1 MINESS
7 RVLAAIAA
15 HAQQTPH
22 KLALEDGAGCGLV
35 YAQMISE
42 ISRVGDE
49 LHAYSPAAI
58 GIFMD
63 NTPAWA
69 VVDLA
74 AVQAEIPCVPIP
86 LFFSPAQVAHLINS
100 AGIAL
105 LLTDQAQAMESLFAG
120 VGVSCESAAQI
131 QIAGQT
137 VSLFQLKPFQS
148 KSTVAEKIPVG
159 IAKITFTSGTT
170 GDPKGVCLTQQTM
183 ETVAVSLRDACAA
196 DDEERHLCAL
206 PLATLLENIGG
217 IYVPLL
223 AGGTCILP
231 GLAAV
236 GMRGSSGLD
245 AQRFLEALICF
256 RASTCI
262 LIPQML
268 LALCAAVQ
276 QSGEKPQTLRY
287 LAVGGAPVSLA
298 QLEQAAVLG
307 LPVFE
312 GYGLSE
318 AGSVVAVNAPDALR
332 AGTVGKPLA
341 HVRLDVA
348 DDGEIMVAGALFS
361 GYLGQKTPALVGDY
375 YATGDIGHLDE
386 DGFLH
391 ITGRKKHIFITAF
404 GRNVSP
410 EWVERELTIQ
420 PGIAQAVVFGEARP
434 FNVAVLTVRD
444 GIDAAVV
451 EQCVAAANDGLPD
464 YARVSRWI
472 LTDAPFS
479 VANGLFT
486 GTGRPRREAILQIYG
501 EQIKS
506 IYEE

>member
-1 MINESS
+1 
-7 RVLAAIAA
+7 
-15 HAQQTPH
+15 
-22 KLALEDGAGCGLV
+22 
-35 YAQMISE
+35 
-42 ISRVGDE
+42 
-49 LHAYSPAAI
+49 
-58 GIFMD
+58 
-63 NTPAWA
+63 
-69 VVDLA
+69 
-74 AVQAEIPCVPIP
+74 
-86 LFFSPAQVAHLINS
+86 
-100 AGIAL
+100 L
-105 LLTDQAQAMESLFAG
+105 LLTDQPQAVQSLLTGIG
-120 VGVSCESAAQI
+120 VAYESAAEI
-131 QIAGQT
+131 TIAGQSI
-137 VSLFQLKPFQS
+137 SLLQLK
-148 KSTVAEKIPVG
+148 STATETIPVD

-170 GDPKGVCLTQQTM
+170 GDPKGVCLTLKAM
-183 ETVAVSLRDACAA
+183 ETVAVSLREACAA
-196 DDEERHLCAL
+196 GVDERHLCAL

-245 AQRFLEALICF
+245 TQRFLDAFIRF
-256 RASTCI
+256 RISTGI

-276 QSGEKPQTLRY
+276 QSGKKPQSLRY
-287 LAVGGAPVSLA
+287 LAVGGAPVSLV
-298 QLEQAAVLG
+298 QLEQATALG

-318 AGSVVAVNAPDALR
+318 AGSVVAVNAPGALR

-341 HVRLDVA
+341 HVQIDFA
-348 DDGEIMVAGALFS
+348 DDGEILVAGALFS
-361 GYLGQKTPALVGDY
+361 GYLGQSTPAFTDGF
-375 YATGDIGHLDE
+375 YASGDIGHLDE

-434 FNVAVLTVRD
+434 FNVAILTARD

-451 EQCVAAANDGLPD
+451 EQCVAAANSGLPD
-464 YARVSRWI
+464 YARVTRWI

-486 GTGRPRREAILQIYG
+486 GTGRPRREAILKVYG
-501 EQIKS
+501 ERIKS
-506 IYEE
+506 IHAE

>member
-1 MINESS
+1 MNKSS

-22 KLALEDGAGCGLV
+22 KIALEDGAGCGLT

-42 ISRVGDE
+42 ISRVSDE
-49 LHAYSPAAI
+49 LRAYSPASI

-69 VVDLA
+69 VADLA

-86 LFFSPAQVAHLINS
+86 LFFSPAQIAHLIHS
-100 AGIAL
+100 VGIAL
-105 LLTDQAQAMESLFAG
+105 LLTDQPQAMASLLAS
-120 VGVSCESAAQI
+120 VEVVCESKAEI
-131 QIAGQT
+131 EIAGQT
-137 VSLFQLKPFQS
+137 VSLFHLKPLPS
-148 KSTVAEKIPVG
+148 KTTAVEKIPAG

-196 DDEERHLCAL
+196 DVDERHLCAL
-206 PLATLLENIGG
+206 PLGTLLENIGG

-245 AQRFLEALICF
+245 AQRFLAALTSF

-276 QSGEKPQTLRY
+276 QSGEKPQNLRY

-298 QLEQAAVLG
+298 QLEQAAALG

-318 AGSVVAVNAPDALR
+318 AGSVVAVNAADAVR

-341 HVRLDVA
+341 HVRIDIA
-348 DDGEIMVAGALFS
+348 DDGEILVAGALFS
-361 GYLGQKTPALVGDY
+361 GYLGQKTPGLVDGF
-375 YATGDIGHLDE
+375 YATGDIGHLDA

-434 FNVAVLTVRD
+434 FNVAILTARD
-444 GIDAAVV
+444 GVDAAVV
-451 EQCVAAANDGLPD
+451 EQCVAAANSGLPD

-486 GTGRPRREAILQIYG
+486 GTGRPRREAILQVYG
-501 EQIKS
+501 EHIKS
-506 IYEE
+506 IYAE